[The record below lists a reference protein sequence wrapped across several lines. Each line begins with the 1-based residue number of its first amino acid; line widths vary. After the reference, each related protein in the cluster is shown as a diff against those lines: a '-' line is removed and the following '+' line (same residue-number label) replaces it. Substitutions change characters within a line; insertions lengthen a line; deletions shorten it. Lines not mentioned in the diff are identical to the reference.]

1 MSVHRSQIRIIADVL
16 SVVRDY
22 DSSNS
27 GIGISLILRK
37 ANISYSRLSKMLG
50 DLVKLGLL
58 EELEQKRGSKY
69 RISKKGEEFLRIYSK
84 FEEFASSYGLRL

>member
-22 DSSNS
+22 DLSND
-27 GIGISLILRK
+27 GIGVSIILRK
-37 ANISYSRLSKMLG
+37 ANVSYSRLTKILS
-50 DLVKLGLL
+50 DLVRLGLL

-69 RISKKGEEFLRIYSK
+69 RISKKGEEFLKAYSK

>member
-16 SVVRDY
+16 SVVKDY
-22 DSSNS
+22 DSSNR

-37 ANISYSRLSKMLG
+37 ANISYSRLTKMLG
-50 DLVKLGLL
+50 DLVRLGML
-58 EELEQKRGSKY
+58 EELEQKRGY
-69 RISKKGEEFLRIYSK
+69 RYKISKKGEEFLRAYSD